1 MERKT
6 VSQAQIYVRDAVNR
20 AAQQAG
26 MKDFNSAV
34 KTLLPVIKRNP
45 DIPLLFEKIRE
56 YEINKLKGQGS
67 SAKTSAVIS
76 AIFTVPIIYIVTAI
90 DPLKAMAM
98 CENSLA
104 NYVDNPAMLN
114 ALDEKERAELPSEID
129 ITCHMCGR
137 TFTVHA

>member
-56 YEINKLKGQGS
+56 YEVKKLKGQGS
-67 SAKTSAVIS
+67 SAKTSAAIS
-76 AIFTVPIIYIVTAI
+76 ALFTVPMNGNI
-90 DPLKAMAM
+90 
-98 CENSLA
+98 
-104 NYVDNPAMLN
+104 
-114 ALDEKERAELPSEID
+114 
-129 ITCHMCGR
+129 
-137 TFTVHA
+137 